1 MENKEGG
8 RLREELDCKA
18 LPPLILSTGFRHM
31 TEKPQKFPELP
42 ESHVVGQQA
51 WDAFN
56 YRCPRHWIV
65 NPSARDYGWDGLV
78 EIGTGGLSF
87 LVQMKGSD
95 DPSYSSEKDFVS
107 VGLKVATVNFLQ
119 GHLVPAMVCMCDTG
133 AKDTPVYW
141 AWLDELI
148 KDIEVQNPNWSEQE
162 TITLRVPTIHR
173 IDLNVSDAVS
183 DYVSECHSHLQI
195 GTEVLEVM
203 VAASGLSK
211 EQMRTSSAP
220 ELMEQAIKPT
230 LVKAGLIELST
241 DEGSEQINIL
251 SPEDQ
256 LRFKNIK
263 EISLLLKVFRDDEA
277 RERLDRLESEI
288 EQASDGVKA
297 GYFNNMGVLA
307 LHTKKNDLDSLKFFS
322 MAVQLRPSEPK
333 YVTNGLWTEFSIRN
347 DEGKA
352 DLSIDWQDRLDKVLA
367 SNPTFGPVVRLKAMQ
382 IAQVSGHEAATDFIV
397 KSQLWQTEP
406 LDSRLCLI
414 ELLKDIGE
422 YDRAIDVVEQTE
434 KEGVPLNSLFYSL
447 AGFIFL
453 MKAVKGH
460 EHKGHV
466 RFSTGPADISPE
478 LLQKSSHYYG
488 FAFKELISAGFP
500 LPWED
505 TISNYSMI
513 LSLLGKYDEAANV
526 AKPFLQRHPASPMVN
541 DALASALF
549 RKGEPENAVPY
560 AEKAFAGEPTSHKL
574 KNLCLCLFLAEDYE
588 KLITTISENRQQG
601 FEDED
606 EECFLRSLCAIA
618 YYEIGVEEESSKQI
632 QALEKKGFVADA
644 LTVKCT
650 IASKNKASKETIM
663 SILRQALEADPESL
677 TVRTH
682 IAGYLNPADIEDAK
696 IIEDCFEHILKF
708 RDLLPEEYSNYARAI
723 NTLNKYEKAR
733 DILYKAVKRY
743 PGIPSLIH
751 DLALA
756 VECTGDQ
763 ETAYQL
769 CSEYI
774 SLGGKSYAVLKN
786 TAILAEMTGRTDEAI
801 KLFSRALSKSQ
812 DAHGRG
818 DIHCQLYEL
827 KRRKGVS
834 TKELISHIHEFGKTI
849 TGDDTT
855 KEARYLT
862 MILMAP
868 KPSDQAD
875 KELELWFEEA
885 KRRLG
890 EFERKHPKSPFL
902 KGFKINTTL
911 SPEEQ
916 AWDMMTTISS
926 VTLPARMR
934 GAQLEMAAR
943 SGTWAFVFRAE
954 VLSNSVYS
962 YWSLCTASEERS
974 HAIHIWS
981 PDISLDEEN
990 KTAGAAK
997 SACVDITT
1005 LLALAQL
1012 DMLDLLEILDQ
1023 VVISLSTKKALA
1035 IELEGILS
1043 APYPLAQKIDVWLR
1057 TNRSRVRVRRFP
1069 WSKSFDFEDN
1079 ESESNVPGFLTPF
1092 QPSIAKMLPYGV
1104 GESVKLAAFLN
1115 LPLYSDDV
1123 FARYIALKD
1132 NNVKGFS
1139 TISMVAALRE
1149 KGKISLASETEVF
1162 GKMLKLNFRIVPFN
1176 SQHLYCSLENVVNSF
1191 SAKGTTPQAKDL
1203 IQDETLGS
1211 LLRQFGDS
1219 SIELVRLSRTAI
1231 AWWLTIL
1238 EKNLPAGILE
1248 ASMEHPLFALSQ
1260 KTIGGALRGVVK
1272 DEPDEMIAVLLAS
1285 FLLQVCQTD
1294 TGLIP
1299 AAWSATKTYCEKYYR
1314 DEANFQKV
1322 IFERLPNRFVK
1333 LLEKLVK
1340 NDNQHKVK
1348 TLTAFTTNLPIEDRT
1363 LIEEYIVHHI
1373 RPSFLT

>member
-1 MENKEGG
+1 MIE
-8 RLREELDCKA
+8 KA
-18 LPPLILSTGFRHM
+18 
-31 TEKPQKFPELP
+31 EKFPEQP
-42 ESHVVGQQA
+42 ESHIVGQRA
-51 WDAFN
+51 LDVFN
-56 YRCPRHWIV
+56 YRRPQHWIV
-65 NPSARDYGWDGLV
+65 NPSVRDYGWDGLV

-87 LVQMKGSD
+87 LVQMKGSG

-119 GHLVPAMVCMCDTG
+119 GHLVPAMVCICDTG
-133 AKDTPVYW
+133 AADTPVYY
-141 AWLDELI
+141 AWLDEVI
-148 KDIEVQNPNWSEQE
+148 REIETQNPIWSGQE
-162 TITLRVPTIHR
+162 TVTVRVPTIQR
-173 IDLNVSDAVS
+173 IDQNVSDTVS
-183 DYVSECHSHLQI
+183 DYVSECHSRLQI
-195 GTEVLEVM
+195 GTEILEVM
-203 VAASGLSK
+203 GVASGLSK

-256 LRFKNIK
+256 RRFKNIR
-263 EISLLLKVFRDDEA
+263 EISLLLNVFKDDEA
-277 RERLDRLESEI
+277 CQRLDRLESEI
-288 EQASDGVKA
+288 EQASDGIKA
-297 GYFNNMGVLA
+297 PYFNNRGVLA
-307 LHTKKNDLDSLKFFS
+307 LHTEKNDLDSLKFFS
-322 MAVQLRPSEPK
+322 MAAQLRPSEPK

-382 IAQVSGHEAATDFIV
+382 IAQASGHEAATDFIV
-397 KSQLWQTEP
+397 KSQLWQKEP

-414 ELLKDIGE
+414 ELLKDTGE

-434 KEGVPLNSLFYSL
+434 KEDVPLNSLFYSL

-488 FAFKELISAGFP
+488 LAFKELISAGFP

-513 LSLLGKYDEAANV
+513 LSLLGKYEEAANV

-588 KLITTISENRQQG
+588 KLITTISENRKQG
-601 FEDED
+601 FEDVD
-606 EECFLRSLCAIA
+606 EECLLRSLCAIA
-618 YYEIGVEEESSKQI
+618 YYEIGEEEESSKQI
-632 QALEKKGFVADA
+632 RALDEKEFVADA

-650 IASKNKASKETIM
+650 IASKNRASKETIIG
-663 SILRQALEADPESL
+663 ILNQALEADPENL

-682 IAGYLNPADIEDAK
+682 IAGYLNPTTVEDAK

-708 RDLLPEEYSNYARAI
+708 RDLLPEEYSNYTRAV

-769 CSEYI
+769 CSDYI
-774 SLGGKSYAVLKN
+774 RLGGKSYAVLKN

-801 KLFSRALSKSQ
+801 KLFSRALSKSH
-812 DAHGRG
+812 DAHEQG

-855 KEARYLT
+855 REARYLT

-890 EFERKHPKSPFL
+890 EFERKHPKNPFL
-902 KGFKINTTL
+902 KGFKINTAL

-954 VLSNSVYS
+954 VLSNSVFS

-1023 VVISLSTKKALA
+1023 VVISLSTKRALA

-1069 WSKSFDFEDN
+1069 WSKGFDFEDN
-1079 ESESNVPGFLTPF
+1079 ESESNVPGLLTPF

-1176 SQHLYCSLENVVNSF
+1176 SQHLYCSLENVANSLTT
-1191 SAKGTTPQAKDL
+1191 KGRIPRAKDL

-1211 LLRQFGDS
+1211 LLRQFADS
-1219 SIELVRLSRTAI
+1219 SIEPAGLYRIAI
-1231 AWWLTIL
+1231 DWWIAIL
-1238 EKNLPAGILE
+1238 EKGLPTGILE
-1248 ASMEHPLFALSQ
+1248 QSMVYLLFAFSQ
-1260 KTIGGALRGVVK
+1260 RTVGGVLKGVVK
-1272 DEPDEMIAVLLAS
+1272 DEPDEIRAALLTF
-1285 FLLQVCQTD
+1285 FLLKVSQKD
-1294 TGLIP
+1294 SRLIP
-1299 AAWSATKTYCEKYYR
+1299 AAWSAVKTYCEEHYR
-1314 DEANFQKV
+1314 DQATFQKV
-1322 IFERLPNRFVK
+1322 IFEKLPNWFVK
-1333 LLEKLVK
+1333 LLEMRVK
-1340 NDNQHKVK
+1340 TNSYDKVK
-1348 TLTAFTTNLPIEDRT
+1348 ILASFTTKLPNGDRT
-1363 LIEEYIVHHI
+1363 LIEEYIVRHI